1 MSTTHKLII
10 GDCTSMEEIADE
22 SVHLMVTSPPY
33 YNVPF
38 DYENLYSG
46 YGEYLKILRNFAKE
60 T

>member
-1 MSTTHKLII
+1 
-10 GDCTSMEEIADE
+10 MEEIADE